1 MKIKNIFKFLIF
13 ALLAMQLGSCN
24 DNTDAEQK
32 FDQNPT
38 DRLNA
43 QKKEL
48 SDVLLTS
55 EHGWKAVYFT
65 DNTQLGGFTHL
76 FKFSSDG
83 KVEMAS
89 DFDGDTDAYESAYS
103 VELGSAVS
111 LLFTTKNRIHL
122 LSDSDNSPTD
132 ALEGKGYKGDFQF
145 LYYGQENGE
154 IIFKT
159 NRSFQELRFVKAT
172 EEDWENLAQNVIMG
186 ENVVGGEE
194 RPLFRLLE
202 TNDGTTT
209 HQFDFIFSEAP
220 RFASANSIETGYAVS
235 YNMGIAYTP
244 TGISV
249 SPAVE
254 VKGQKLTDF
263 VYNDTDGSFTATGT
277 GGVSATIKYTTK
289 PLILTDDYKGLLDGN
304 DFKVYGYISPFLTN
318 AITTSTLCKE
328 LLDEI
333 NASLPATQQL
343 TRVQLYFN
351 DGGYNYI
358 EYRFSGGRP
367 TLYHNVTTSEN
378 AVDKTIVLTHDSW
391 QTATALI
398 PAPALLKKIDDEFTN
413 PKGLYV
419 KKENFKVVYS
429 NVVWTF
435 TSASSN
441 FRITTYAL
449 N

>member
-1 MKIKNIFKFLIF
+1 MKIKNIFKFLIL
-13 ALLAMQLGSCN
+13 ALLAIQLASCT
-24 DNTDAEQK
+24 NTDAEQK
-32 FDQNPT
+32 FDQTPT
-38 DRLNA
+38 ERLNA

-48 SDVLLTS
+48 SDLLLTS

-76 FKFSSDG
+76 FKFTNDG

-89 DFDGDTDAYESAYS
+89 DFDSNTTESYVSDYS
-103 VELGSAVS
+103 VELGNTVS
-111 LLFTTKNRIHL
+111 LLFSTKNRIHL
-122 LSDSDNSPTD
+122 LSDSGNYPTE
-132 ALEGKGYKGDFQF
+132 ALRGKGYKGDFQF

-172 EEDWENLAQNVIMG
+172 EEDWNNLEENVLMG
-186 ENVVGGEE
+186 DNVVGSDD
-194 RPLFRLLE
+194 RPLFRMLE
-202 TNDGTTT
+202 TNDGTTK
-209 HQFDFIFSEAP
+209 HQLDFVFDEAP
-220 RFASANSIETGYAVS
+220 RFATANSVETGYNMS
-235 YNMGIAYTP
+235 YNIGIAYTP
-244 TGISV
+244 TGITV
-249 SPAVE
+249 SPAVV
-254 VKGQKLTDF
+254 VKGQNLTDF
-263 VYNDTDGSFTATGT
+263 VYNDVDGSFTATGT
-277 GGVSATIKYTTK
+277 TGVSATIKYTNK

-318 AITTSTLCKE
+318 APTTSTVCKS
-328 LLDEI
+328 LLNEI
-333 NASLPATQQL
+333 NANLPANQQL
-343 TRVQLYFN
+343 TRIQLYFN
-351 DGGYNYI
+351 DGGWNYI

-419 KKENFKVVYS
+419 KKENFKITYS
-429 NVVWTF
+429 NVIWTF
-435 TSASSN
+435 TSANSN

>member
-13 ALLAMQLGSCN
+13 ALLAMQLGSCT
-24 DNTDAEQK
+24 DTDAEQK
-32 FDQNPT
+32 FDKKPT
-38 DRLNA
+38 ERLNA

-48 SDVLLTS
+48 SDLLLTS

-76 FKFSSDG
+76 FKFTSDG

-89 DFDGDTDAYESAYS
+89 DFDGDATESYFSDYS
-103 VELGSAVS
+103 VEVSNTVS
-111 LLFTTKNRIHL
+111 LLFSTKNRIHL
-122 LSDSDNSPTD
+122 LSDSKNSPTD

-154 IIFKT
+154 IIFRT
-159 NRSFQELRFVKAT
+159 SRSFQELRFVKAT
-172 EEDWENLAQNVIMG
+172 EEDWDNLEENVTMG
-186 ENVVGGEE
+186 ENVVGSDD
-194 RPLFRLLE
+194 RPLFRMLE
-202 TNDGTTT
+202 TNDGTTK
-209 HQFDFIFSEAP
+209 HQLDFIFDEAP
-220 RFASANSIETGYAVS
+220 RFATANSVETGYNMS
-235 YNMGIAYTP
+235 YNMGVAYTP
-244 TGISV
+244 TGITV
-249 SPAVE
+249 SPAVV
-254 VKGQKLTDF
+254 VKGQNLTDF
-263 VYNDTDGSFTATGT
+263 VYNDVDGSFTATGT
-277 GGVSATIKYTTK
+277 AGVSATIKYTSK

-318 AITTSTLCKE
+318 APTNSTLTKS
-328 LLDEI
+328 LLNEI
-333 NASLPATQQL
+333 NASLPANQQL

-351 DGGYNYI
+351 DGGWNYI

-378 AVDKTIVLTHDSW
+378 TTDKTIVLTHDSW

-398 PAPALLKKIDDEFTN
+398 PAPELLKKIDDEFTN

-419 KKENFKVVYS
+419 KKENFKITYS
-429 NVVWTF
+429 NVIWTF

-449 N
+449 